1 MKVIY
6 KIMDLKVI
14 AASIAKLEYFIK
26 VQKTEKEVAANK
38 KEMARL
44 KTEFNTVLSQIKP
57 FHQ

>member
-1 MKVIY
+1 
-6 KIMDLKVI
+6 MDLKVI
-14 AASIAKLEYFIK
+14 AANIAKLEYFIK
-26 VQKTEKEVAANK
+26 VQLTEKEKAANK